1 MTSRQKAKIEPD
13 KPAFSISY
21 IANEVGLSTD
31 RLRRY
36 EDEGLIT
43 PYRSSPKKRLYS
55 LNDIDCIKKIRILV
69 HTYGISIPAIKIML
83 DFMKLDKILEKAES
97 KFGTPKEDVIFS
109 LVLRELKG
117 GVELKAKYK
126 TGKTKGESEF
136 ILLKNSYL
144 TIPANK
150 QLKLKREKDIK
161 QNLLQITQYNDLY
174 KTKSSIKFKSLNEL
188 TRYVTGDLEGSCKQ
202 WTRL

>member
-1 MTSRQKAKIEPD
+1 MSFRQKAKIDPD

-21 IANEVGLSTD
+21 IANEIGISTD

-36 EDEGLIT
+36 EIEGLIT
-43 PYRSSPKKRLYS
+43 PYRPSPKKRLYS

-97 KFGTPKEDVIFS
+97 KFGAPKEDVIFS
-109 LVLRELKG
+109 LVVRELKG
-117 GVELKAKYK
+117 GVELKAKYR
-126 TGKTKGESEF
+126 TDKTKGKSEF

-144 TIPANK
+144 IVPANK
-150 QLKLKREKDIK
+150 QLKLEREKDIK

-174 KTKSSIKFKSLNEL
+174 KTKSNIEFKSLNEL
-188 TRYVTGDLEGSCKQ
+188 TGYVTGDLEDSGKQ
-202 WTRL
+202 WRRL